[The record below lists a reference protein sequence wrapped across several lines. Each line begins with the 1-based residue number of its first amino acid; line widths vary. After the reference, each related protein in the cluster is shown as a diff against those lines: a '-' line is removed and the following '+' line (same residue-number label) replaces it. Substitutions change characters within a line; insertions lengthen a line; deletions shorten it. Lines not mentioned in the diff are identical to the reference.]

1 MSLLHHYDIIMFDW
15 LIQWPWPAIS
25 RVAFATRKVPVIH
38 FVHFDSFLIFCT
50 GRRRWHWWLPVWIYP
65 GEEGDPAGCADR
77 LDVVL
82 VQLDPLLCQPLQGRA
97 LDVGVVP
104 GDVIPSWT
112 FFTSKISQNNV
123 GHALGDW
130 LLVVR
135 WYIRPNF
142 LYKWW
147 YQYTKLTK
155 CWHNDHVYSCFRN

>member
-1 MSLLHHYDIIMFDW
+1 MFYSCERLVFVGCDEVIITSWMILKSVNVSLTA
-15 LIQWPWPAIS
+15 QWPWPAIS
-25 RVAFATRKVPVIH
+25 RVAFATKKVPVIH

-65 GEEGDPAGCADR
+65 GEEGDPAGCTDR

-82 VQLDPLLCQPLQGRA
+82 VQLDALLCQPLQGRA

-130 LLVVR
+130 LSGSV
-135 WYIRPNF
+135 IH
-142 LYKWW
+142 K
-147 YQYTKLTK
+147 TKFSL
-155 CWHNDHVYSCFRN
+155 